1 MHFRVRWPDD
11 TVTDCYSPS
20 LVVKEHLEAGRSY
33 PLAEFVER
41 SATALN
47 IGSERVR
54 EKYGFACSSAM
65 DQLRRIEEL
74 AARFEASPIRWCG
87 SNPFRP
93 ERHLLTLHQHDIAR
107 GTSCYPIFRRSAPPQ
122 RHHHRRRTGRPV
134 HQLVPETG
142 RHRSS
147 GAGKAPGRPCLAQRA
162 LGHFCLVTPN
172 WQCNLPGY
180 PYRGD
185 DPYGFM
191 KKDEI
196 VAYLDGFV
204 ASFQPPVREG
214 VSVQKLWRTGEGWR
228 ITASD
233 GDYSADQVVAVGG
246 YHIPVVPRAAERLPA
261 DIVQI
266 HSSQYLNP
274 QSLPEGEV
282 LVVGTGQSGCQIAED
297 LHLAGRR
304 VHLGVGEAPRVARTY
319 RGKDVVEWLD
329 KMKYYDLPVDQHPL
343 GTGVREK
350 TNHYVTG
357 RDGGRDIDLRKFA
370 LEGMQL
376 YGKFDSLDGEVAR
389 FGAGLK
395 GYLDEAD
402 AVSESIKD
410 SIDKFIAA
418 NRSRRRPRPAMC
430 RSGSRPRRKCAPWT
444 CAHGAFGSGVV
455 HRLPYRFQLDRRAH
469 LRRPWLSRS

>member
-1 MHFRVRWPDD
+1 M
-11 TVTDCYSPS
+11 
-20 LVVKEHLEAGRSY
+20 
-33 PLAEFVER
+33 
-41 SATALN
+41 AT
-47 IGSERVR
+47 
-54 EKYGFACSSAM
+54 
-65 DQLRRIEEL
+65 
-74 AARFEASPIRWCG
+74 P
-87 SNPFRP
+87 
-93 ERHLLTLHQHDIAR
+93 
-107 GTSCYPIFRRSAPPQ
+107 
-122 RHHHRRRTGRPV
+122 
-134 HQLVPETG
+134 
-142 RHRSS
+142 SS
-147 GAGKAPGRPCLAQRA
+147 GAARHHSVIIIGGGQAGLSISWYLKQAGIDHLV
-162 LGHFCLVTPN
+162 LEKHEVGHAWRNERWDTFCLVTPN

-214 VSVQKLWRTGEGWR
+214 VSVQKLWRTSEGWH

-233 GDYSADQVVAVGG
+233 GDYTADQVVVAVGG

-266 HSSQYLNP
+266 HSSQYVNP
-274 QSLPEGEV
+274 ESLPEGEV

-376 YGKFDSLDGEVAR
+376 YGKFDSLDGEVVR

-418 NRSRRRPRPAMC
+418 QQIEAPTEARYVPVWQPPAEEVRTLDLRARGVSAVVWC
-430 RSGSRPRRKCAPWT
+430 IGFRTDFSWIAEPIFDGRGYPGHERGVTAAPGLYFLGLPWQYT
-444 CAHGAFGSGVV
+444 WGSG
-455 HRLPYRFQLDRRAH
+455 RFSGIARDARYLFDHITALRAQAGQ
-469 LRRPWLSRS
+469 PALSQAA

>member
-1 MHFRVRWPDD
+1 MSTQV
-11 TVTDCYSPS
+11 S
-20 LVVKEHLEAGRSY
+20 G
-33 PLAEFVER
+33 
-41 SATALN
+41 
-47 IGSERVR
+47 
-54 EKYGFACSSAM
+54 
-65 DQLRRIEEL
+65 
-74 AARFEASPIRWCG
+74 AARHHSVIIIGGGQAGLSISWYLKQAGIDHVVLEKHQVGHAWRHERWD
-87 SNPFRP
+87 
-93 ERHLLTLHQHDIAR
+93 T
-107 GTSCYPIFRRSAPPQ
+107 
-122 RHHHRRRTGRPV
+122 
-134 HQLVPETG
+134 
-142 RHRSS
+142 
-147 GAGKAPGRPCLAQRA
+147 
-162 LGHFCLVTPN
+162 FCLVTPN

-214 VSVQKLWRTGEGWR
+214 VTVGKLWRVGERWHLS
-228 ITASD
+228 TSD
-233 GDYSADQVVAVGG
+233 GAYTADQVVVAVGG

-376 YGKFDSLDGEVAR
+376 YGKFDTLEGEVVR
-389 FGAGLK
+389 FGGGLK

-418 NRSRRRPRPAMC
+418 QQIEAPTEARYVPVWQPPAEEVRTLDLRARGISAVVWC
-430 RSGSRPRRKCAPWT
+430 IGFRTDFSWIAEPIFDGRGYPGHVRGVTAAPGLYFLGLPWQYT
-444 CAHGAFGSGVV
+444 WGSG
-455 HRLPYRFQLDRRAH
+455 RFSGIDRDARYLFEHISALRAQAGQ
-469 LRRPWLSRS
+469 PDLSQAA